1 MKIIIF
7 ILFCVLL
14 LNGASPAEDKIIFK
28 DGVNFEQK
36 LSDNDV
42 FFKNCVDFEILPL
55 NNLGYFLDE
64 EYGMIFKVE
73 LSSGKLLKTI
83 SSRGQGPGELHLP
96 ASLRVKNNMI
106 FVLDNGFNG
115 IQIFDQE
122 GKFINS
128 FRIRSTFFGDRNLY
142 VNEKNEIFV
151 GKINTLA
158 NTMVAV
164 YDLQGKELESL
175 IQYQKDGKK
184 DNTRESLM
192 RKAFLISLDSKGN
205 IYILY
210 YILRKLSKYTR
221 KGEMLWETEI
231 KNEILDKFS
240 ADDYFNID
248 KKKYTMRQSVFSL
261 DITSRDEIVVGHAG
275 GGCVFTSEGKMKKLI
290 LLNERIGDNNEYHF
304 LNLHTF
310 KIRGNMLMNLS
321 VFGKIIYQY
330 QYKEDFK

>member
-1 MKIIIF
+1 M
-7 ILFCVLL
+7 FCVLI
-14 LNGASPAEDKIIFK
+14 LNGASHAEDKIIFK

-36 LSDNDV
+36 LSDNNV
-42 FFKNCVDFEILPL
+42 FFKNCVDFDILPK
-55 NNLGYFLDE
+55 NDIGFFLDQI
-64 EYGMIFKVE
+64 YGMIFKVE

-83 SSRGQGPGELHLP
+83 SSKGQGPGELHFP
-96 ASLRVKNNMI
+96 VNLRVSNNKI

-115 IQIFDQE
+115 IIIFDLE
-122 GKFINS
+122 GNIINS

-151 GKINTLA
+151 GKINTVA

-192 RKAFLISLDSKGN
+192 RKAYLINLDSKGN
-205 IYILY
+205 IYILF
-210 YILRKLSKYTR
+210 YILRKLAKYNR

-240 ADDYFNID
+240 TDDYFKID
-248 KKKYTMRQSVFSL
+248 KKKYTMRQSIFSL
-261 DITSRDEIVVGHAG
+261 DITSRDEIVIGHAG
-275 GGCVFTSEGKMKKLI
+275 GGCIFTSDGKMKKLV
-290 LLNERIGDNNEYHF
+290 LLNEKIGDNNEYYF
-304 LNLHTF
+304 LNLQTF
-310 KIRGNMLMNLS
+310 KIRGNMLINLLGY
-321 VFGKIIYQY
+321 GKVIYKY